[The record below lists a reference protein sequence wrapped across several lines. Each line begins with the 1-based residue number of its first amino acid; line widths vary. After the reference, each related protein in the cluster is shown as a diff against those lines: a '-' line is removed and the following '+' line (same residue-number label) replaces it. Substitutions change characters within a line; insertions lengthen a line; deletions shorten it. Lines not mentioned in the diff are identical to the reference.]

1 MKRLLLCSLVC
12 IATAIFISASS
23 SLAFKQKV
31 IPSIGVKETYDS
43 KVGYTEDEDFVH
55 SLLPGLIY
63 DAFTERSRAHFT
75 GVVDYSWYSKESSYD
90 GFDQDYLLDL
100 SHNATDRFTLG
111 MKSNFTYDSNSK
123 RSFEET
129 GENLHAADRIL
140 YAVSPFCT
148 YDLDELTEM
157 RLSYRINESD
167 YQGYSHDDTYS
178 DSRTHSFG
186 AGVERKL
193 TELLSLGLTASADLR
208 SYDKEGGKNHED
220 QYKLSALTRYRLS
233 ERTTVRFSVSGNQFY
248 ENEVNDDSDTSR
260 AINVSTGINYTVS
273 ERLIVDVFIGTGDQT
288 TFDESGTLGLDVTW
302 KGETWKV
309 VGGYKKDITSGA
321 RGYDLKRDRV
331 HAMAEYLLSERWR
344 CGFQGVY
351 VYSDQTDSDDEDEEK
366 YTYYSMEPYLQ
377 YEIFENS
384 FIKAG
389 YNYGVYM
396 DRDENDNIT
405 RNQVYIMYTMMF
417 PHEY

>member
-1 MKRLLLCSLVC
+1 
-12 IATAIFISASS
+12 
-23 SLAFKQKV
+23 
-31 IPSIGVKETYDS
+31 
-43 KVGYTEDEDFVH
+43 
-55 SLLPGLIY
+55 
-63 DAFTERSRAHFT
+63 
-75 GVVDYSWYSKESSYD
+75 
-90 GFDQDYLLDL
+90 
-100 SHNATDRFTLG
+100 
-111 MKSNFTYDSNSK
+111 
-123 RSFEET
+123 
-129 GENLHAADRIL
+129 
-140 YAVSPFCT
+140 
-148 YDLDELTEM
+148 
-157 RLSYRINESD
+157 
-167 YQGYSHDDTYS
+167 
-178 DSRTHSFG
+178 
-186 AGVERKL
+186 
-193 TELLSLGLTASADLR
+193 
-208 SYDKEGGKNHED
+208 
-220 QYKLSALTRYRLS
+220 
-233 ERTTVRFSVSGNQFY
+233 VRFSVSGNQFY